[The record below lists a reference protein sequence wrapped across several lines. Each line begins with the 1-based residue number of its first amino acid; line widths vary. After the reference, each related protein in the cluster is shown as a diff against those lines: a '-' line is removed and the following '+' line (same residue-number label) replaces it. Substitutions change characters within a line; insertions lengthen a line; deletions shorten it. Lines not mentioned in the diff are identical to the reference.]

1 MNWNGQGII
10 NESLFQ
16 SNPNQRLFNFQNT
29 LPNLFQQQQQQQQ
42 QQQTS
47 NQFSPQQNQ
56 NQSFLF
62 QYMQPQQQQNS
73 PGMINPNF
81 FSD

>member
-16 SNPNQRLFNFQNT
+16 ANPNQRLFNFQNT
-29 LPNLFQQQQQQQQ
+29 LPNLFQQQQ
-42 QQQTS
+42 S
-47 NQFSPQQNQ
+47 NNQFSSQQNQNQ

-62 QYMQPQQQQNS
+62 QYMQSPQQQQQQQS
-73 PGMINPNF
+73 STGMINQNF
-81 FSD
+81 FGD

>member
-29 LPNLFQQQQQQQQ
+29 LPNLFQQQQQQ